1 MKHAFVKLF
10 ILPFFTLLTFP
21 SCVVLVRERTT
32 QIIGIACKDEDFS
45 YMETQIMET
54 QIFHHAKIQPSK
66 NPPKETKILEGYQTL
81 ELISSFQH
89 KPKHQFSK
97 KILIKKNRPII
108 YYLGAYKN
116 PLSYYT
122 L

>member
-1 MKHAFVKLF
+1 MHPFRKHGSFLPISSNW
-10 ILPFFTLLTFP
+10 ILKCEVCFCKTIYPPPFFTLLTFP

-66 NPPKETKILEGYQTL
+66 KSSKRNQNP
-81 ELISSFQH
+81 
-89 KPKHQFSK
+89 
-97 KILIKKNRPII
+97 
-108 YYLGAYKN
+108 
-116 PLSYYT
+116 
-122 L
+122 